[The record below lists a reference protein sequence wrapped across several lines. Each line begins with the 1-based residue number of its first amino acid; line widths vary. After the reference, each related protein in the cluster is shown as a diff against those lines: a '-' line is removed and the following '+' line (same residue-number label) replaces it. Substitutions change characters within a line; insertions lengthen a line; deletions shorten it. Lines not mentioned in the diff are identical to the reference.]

1 MAKLFGFMLAFA
13 ATISSANAAL
23 LVSYNFNDTET
34 TKDPSV
40 VTSGIDA
47 ATSVGAWNY
56 NATGMN
62 LTQGTSSTITTRSEV
77 FGWAVVSPN
86 TVSLNTVTFDTAITG
101 GTRTIGFTPTF
112 KLDGVTVAS
121 SLYTVSQAT
130 GGGAYTVTFNT
141 PFAIGGDQSFSA
153 TITAR
158 ATTGGNSGNF
168 TSFSLDNVNFNG
180 TLVPEPAS
188 MAVFG
193 LLGAGVAI
201 RRLRRKA

>member
-23 LVSYNFNDTET
+23 LVSYDFNDVDQKE
-34 TKDPSV
+34 PSV
-40 VTSGIDA
+40 VTNGIVAEEASGNW
-47 ATSVGAWNY
+47 SY
-56 NATGMN
+56 NSTGTN
-62 LTQGTSSTITTRSEV
+62 LSQSLSSTGTKRTETFEWS
-77 FGWAVVSPN
+77 VVSPN
-86 TVSLNTVTFDTAITG
+86 TVSLSTFTFDTSITS

-112 KLDGVTVAS
+112 KLDSSIVSA

-130 GGGAYTVTFNT
+130 GGGAYTVTFTT
-141 PFAIGGDQSFSA
+141 PLVIGGDQSFSA
-153 TITAR
+153 AIA
-158 ATTGGNSGNF
+158 AQASGSGTGT
-168 TSFSLDNVNFNG
+168 TSFTLDNVNFNG